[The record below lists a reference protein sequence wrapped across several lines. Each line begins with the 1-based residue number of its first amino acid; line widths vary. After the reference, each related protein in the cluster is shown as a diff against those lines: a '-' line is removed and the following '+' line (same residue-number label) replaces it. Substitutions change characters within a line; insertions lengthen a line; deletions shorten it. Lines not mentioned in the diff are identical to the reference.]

1 MEQTSCGTDNSALST
16 LCHDLRQYA
25 AAGLLL
31 SEVSDHE
38 PAAASDVRLAT
49 IHTLFEQIRL
59 VINAATDETAPL
71 RTKLELP
78 EIIDDCVRIARVTTE
93 ARITACVMPT
103 ATAFGDGVLL
113 RRAVANVLDNA
124 ARAAGKNGAV
134 DVDVWDSGDESVIEV
149 TDDGLGFGQAPRG
162 SGRGMSVVATA
173 MRACHGRLEIASGPT
188 PGTTVRMVLP
198 RWRAAS

>member
-1 MEQTSCGTDNSALST
+1 MEQTSCGTGNSAVST
-16 LCHDLRQYA
+16 LCHDLRQYV

-38 PAAASDVRLAT
+38 PAAARDARLAT

-59 VINAATDETAPL
+59 VINAATDETAPPC
-71 RTKLELP
+71 TKLELP
-78 EIIDDCVRIARVTTE
+78 EIIHDCVRIARVTTE

-124 ARAAGKNGAV
+124 ARAPGKNGA
-134 DVDVWDSGDESVIEV
+134 VDVWDSGDESVIEV
-149 TDDGLGFGQAPRG
+149 TDDGLRFGQAPRG

-173 MRACHGRLEIASGPT
+173 RRACHGRLEIASGPT